1 MSPRQILEDAVKD
14 MLERGIVEECTS
26 DYTSPMILIE
36 VPGRDPRPCIDYRKL
51 NLITK
56 TTYYPLPNIDSNVET
71 VAKANFITVLDLSK
85 GYWQISMTKQA
96 QRYAAFVTPFGTYQ
110 PKRMPFGLK
119 NAPFT
124 FCKLIRELTSGI
136 HKFVETYFDD
146 IAVFSS
152 FWEDHL
158 IHFKKVFETLKKA
171 GLTVKPTKC
180 QFAKATVKYF

>member
-1 MSPRQILEDAVKD
+1 MTVSYTHLDVYKRQ
-14 MLERGIVEECTS
+14 
-26 DYTSPMILIE
+26 
-36 VPGRDPRPCIDYRKL
+36 
-51 NLITK
+51 
-56 TTYYPLPNIDSNVET
+56 
-71 VAKANFITVLDLSK
+71 VLDLSK

-158 IHFKKVFETLKKA
+158 IHLKKVFETLKKA

-180 QFAKATVKYF
+180 QFAKATVKYLGHLVGQGYRTPAEAKIKAIIDLSLIHI